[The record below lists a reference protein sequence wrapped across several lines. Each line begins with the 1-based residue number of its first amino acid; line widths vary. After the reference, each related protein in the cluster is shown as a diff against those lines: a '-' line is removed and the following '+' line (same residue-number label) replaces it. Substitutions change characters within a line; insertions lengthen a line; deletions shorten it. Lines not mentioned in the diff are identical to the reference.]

1 VRRVAVI
8 GCGGSG
14 KSTFARALGARLG
27 LPVVHLDRHYWR
39 PGWVPTPDAEWR
51 RVQHELVSRDRWVI
65 DGNYGSTLD
74 LRLAA
79 ADTVVFLDLPRRS
92 CLRGVLARWARGHG
106 RCVQAEGCPERV
118 SLAFLRWVWRYPRE
132 GRLRVLAA
140 IRAHA
145 GPDVVVVRSRR
156 DAVRLIDELRLQGG

>member
-14 KSTFARALGARLG
+14 KSTFARALGVRLG

-39 PGWVPTPDAEWR
+39 PGWVPTPDAEWL

-65 DGNYGSTLD
+65 DGNYGSTLEV
-74 LRLAA
+74 RLAA

-92 CLRGVLARWARGHG
+92 CLRGVLARWARGYG
-106 RCVQAEGCPERV
+106 RCVQADGCPERA
-118 SLAFLRWVWRYPRE
+118 SLEFIRWVWRYPRE
-132 GRLRVLAA
+132 GRLRALAA

-145 GPDVVVVRSRR
+145 GVDVVVVRSRR
-156 DAVRLIDELRLQGG
+156 DAVRLIDELRL